1 MNVQRF
7 TGRTNKLALEQ
18 VRTAMGSEALILSSK
33 RTAEGVEICAML
45 ETGLIVSAVEQA
57 RPSSESLMAGTNEI
71 ALAHLKRELIDL
83 RETLHAALGERI
95 WQDSAAK
102 RPIIATV
109 EQRLLTLGLPRPLI
123 GELVEGIKKDAKLDD
138 GWRQA
143 ISLLASRIE
152 VLTDAEQIGL
162 RVKAFIGGNGAERA
176 TATQQAVAGALR
188 EFSSKDIAVIS
199 MLSDPSSALGRY
211 CHEQEVVSYLAPDA
225 ASLKK
230 ALTAVKSCRQVFIET
245 PDLMPSKG
253 SQDPA
258 LSVLLNQRA
267 SITALLVLPCT
278 SQTEYLDLLVE
289 HAEQLPVAGAVLTQ
303 LEEATSLGAV
313 LGILVAHE
321 LPVAGVADADNTEIA
336 QITAEGLIN
345 QSKRLARRKL
355 DRKNQQLKV
364 AV

>member
-18 VRTAMGSEALILSSK
+18 VRAAMGSEALILSNK

-45 ETGLIVSAVEQA
+45 ETGSSVSAIEQA
-57 RPSSESLMAGTNEI
+57 RPAGDSVVGGANEI
-71 ALAHLKRELIDL
+71 ALAHLKRELTDL
-83 RETLHAALGERI
+83 RETLHAALGERQ
-95 WQDSAAK
+95 WQDSAGK
-102 RPIIATV
+102 RPVIATI
-109 EQRLLTLGLPRPLI
+109 EQRLSTLGLPRPLI
-123 GELVEGIKKDAKLDD
+123 GELVKGIENDIKLDD

-143 ISLLASRIE
+143 ISALASRIE
-152 VLTDAEQIGL
+152 VLSDAEQTGL
-162 RVKAFIGGNGAERA
+162 RVKALIGGSGAERA
-176 TATQQAVAGALR
+176 TAIQQLVAGALR
-188 EFSSKDIAVIS
+188 EFAPKDIAVIS
-199 MLSDPSSALGRY
+199 MLSDPSSALGRF
-211 CHEQEVVSYLAPDA
+211 CHEQEIVSYMAPDA
-225 ASLKK
+225 ISLKK

-245 PDLMPSKG
+245 PDLLPSKG

-258 LSVLLNQRA
+258 LTALLNQRA
-267 SITALLVLPCT
+267 SITALIVLPCT
-278 SQTEYLDLLVE
+278 AQTGYLDLLVE

-313 LGILVAHE
+313 LGILVGRE
-321 LPVAGVADADNTEIA
+321 LPVAGIADADNTEIA

-345 QSKRLARRKL
+345 QSKRLARRNL

>member
-18 VRTAMGSEALILSSK
+18 VRAAMGSEALILSNK
-33 RTAEGVEICAML
+33 RTSEGVEICAML
-45 ETGLIVSAVEQA
+45 ETRSTVSAIEQA
-57 RPSSESLMAGTNEI
+57 RPAGDGLLGGTNEI
-71 ALAHLKRELIDL
+71 ALAHLKRELTDL
-83 RETLHAALGERI
+83 RETLHAALGERQ
-95 WQDSAAK
+95 WQDSAGK
-102 RPIIATV
+102 RPVIATI
-109 EQRLLTLGLPRPLI
+109 EQRLSTLGLPRPLI
-123 GELVEGIKKDAKLDD
+123 GDLVDGIRSDVKLDD

-143 ISLLASRIE
+143 VSVLASKIE
-152 VLTDAEQIGL
+152 VLSDAERTGF
-162 RVKAFIGGNGAERA
+162 RVKALIGGSGAERA
-176 TATQQAVAGALR
+176 TAIQQSVAGALR
-188 EFSSKDIAVIS
+188 EFAPKDVAVIS
-199 MLSDPSSALGRY
+199 MLSDPSSALGRF
-211 CHEQEVVSYLAPDA
+211 CHEQSIISYMAPDA

-258 LSVLLNQRA
+258 LTALLSQRTSV
-267 SITALLVLPCT
+267 TALLVLPCT
-278 SQTEYLDLLVE
+278 AQTEYLDLLVA
-289 HAEQLPVAGAVLTQ
+289 HVEQLSVAGAVLTQ

-313 LGILVAHE
+313 LGVLVGRE
-321 LPVAGVADADNTEIA
+321 LPVAGVVDADNTEIV

-345 QSKRLARRKL
+345 QSKRLARRNL

>member
-18 VRTAMGSEALILSSK
+18 VRAAMGSEALILSNK

-45 ETGLIVSAVEQA
+45 ETGSTVSAIEQA
-57 RPSSESLMAGTNEI
+57 RPAGDSFTSGTNEI
-71 ALAHLKRELIDL
+71 ALAHLKRELTDL
-83 RETLHAALGERI
+83 RESLHAALGERQ
-95 WQDSAAK
+95 WQDSAGK
-102 RPIIATV
+102 RPVIATI
-109 EQRLLTLGLPRPLI
+109 EQRLSTLGLPRPLI
-123 GELVEGIKKDAKLDD
+123 GELVEGIENDIKLDD

-143 ISLLASRIE
+143 ISALASRIE
-152 VLTDAEQIGL
+152 VLSDAEQMGP
-162 RVKAFIGGNGAERA
+162 RVKALIGGSGAERA
-176 TATQQAVAGALR
+176 TAIQQSVAGALR
-188 EFSSKDIAVIS
+188 EFAPKDIAVIS
-199 MLSDPSSALGRY
+199 MLSDPSSALGRF
-211 CHEQEVVSYLAPDA
+211 CHEREVVSYMAPDV

-253 SQDPA
+253 SQDPT
-258 LSVLLNQRA
+258 LTTLLNQRA

-278 SQTEYLDLLVE
+278 AQTEYLDLLVE

-313 LGILVAHE
+313 LGILVGRE
-321 LPVAGVADADNTEIA
+321 LPVAGVADVENTEIA

-345 QSKRLARRKL
+345 QSKRLARRNL

>member
-18 VRTAMGSEALILSSK
+18 VRAAMGSEALILSNK

-45 ETGLIVSAVEQA
+45 ETGSSVSAIEQA
-57 RPSSESLMAGTNEI
+57 RPAGDSLIGGTNEI
-71 ALAHLKRELIDL
+71 ALAHLKRELTDL
-83 RETLHAALGERI
+83 RETLHAALGERQ
-95 WQDSAAK
+95 WQDSAGK
-102 RPIIATV
+102 RPVIATI
-109 EQRLLTLGLPRPLI
+109 EQRLSTLGLPRPLI
-123 GELVEGIKKDAKLDD
+123 GELVDGIENDIKLDD

-143 ISLLASRIE
+143 ISALASRIE
-152 VLTDAEQIGL
+152 ALSDAEQTGL
-162 RVKAFIGGNGAERA
+162 RVKALIGGSGAERA
-176 TATQQAVAGALR
+176 TAIKQSVAGALR
-188 EFSSKDIAVIS
+188 EFAPKDIAVIS
-199 MLSDPSSALGRY
+199 MLSDPSSALGRF
-211 CHEQEVVSYLAPDA
+211 CHEQEIVSYMAPDA
-225 ASLKK
+225 ISLKK

-245 PDLMPSKG
+245 PDLLPSKG

-258 LSVLLNQRA
+258 LTALLNQRA

-278 SQTEYLDLLVE
+278 AQTEYLDLLVE

-313 LGILVAHE
+313 LGILVGRE
-321 LPVAGVADADNTEIA
+321 LPVAGVADVENAEIA

-345 QSKRLARRKL
+345 QSKRLARRNL